1 MKRWA
6 KIREWSRVFSEYA
19 IAQAAIQ
26 LLGVL
31 AGLWLVNLL
40 PVREYAL
47 YTLAL
52 SILTF
57 LSIFSDLGISSAL
70 VYFRRETRSAQAP
83 FTPYVRAALA
93 LRRGLLA
100 IGALAGLT
108 FMLIIGPDRGF
119 RTSELIVVGAVLIAA
134 VWIQVGASIALLQL
148 RLEGLYRASYLAEFL
163 GNALRLLG
171 VAAMWLAT
179 APLAWLAMLTGAA
192 GSLVVGIFAGRNVPR
207 IEDAPSGN
215 AVPSGPTPIHG
226 IVRYMLP
233 MSLSAA
239 YFSIQGPL
247 TVWLSAYFAGTN
259 SIAEVGALGRLGII
273 FSLVSGFMGTVL
285 IPRLSAVT
293 DDAHYLRRYL
303 QCWAVLLPFGIGVIA
318 LAYVVPNWLLLLLG
332 NAYSDLADGLL
343 LIAAS
348 AALNTWGGYIVAINN
363 ARGWVRHQPA
373 VLAIFATIQVSL
385 IMVLNLSSTIGVLY
399 YGLLS
404 SMAGLILQ
412 FAINMAGFL
421 KPAWVNTQR

>member
-1 MKRWA
+1 
-6 KIREWSRVFSEYA
+6 
-19 IAQAAIQ
+19 
-26 LLGVL
+26 
-31 AGLWLVNLL
+31 
-40 PVREYAL
+40 VREYAL

-83 FTPYVRAALA
+83 FAPYVRAARA
-93 LRRGLLA
+93 LRRGLVA

-119 RTSELIVVGAVLIAA
+119 GTSELIVVGAVLVAA

-148 RLEGLYRASYLAEFL
+148 RLEGLYRTSYLAEFF

-192 GSLVVGIFAGRNVPR
+192 GSLVVSIFAGRNVPR
-207 IEDAPSGN
+207 IEHAPLGN
-215 AVPSGPTPIHG
+215 AAPSGPTPING
-226 IVRYMLP
+226 IVRYVLP

-239 YFSIQGPL
+239 YFSVQGPL

-318 LAYVVPNWLLLLLG
+318 LAYLAPDWILLLLG
-332 NAYSDLADGLL
+332 GAYSGLADGVL
-343 LIAAS
+343 LIAIS
-348 AALNTWGGYIVAINN
+348 AALSTWGGYIIGINN
-363 ARGWVRHQPA
+363 ARGWVRHQP
-373 VLAIFATIQVSL
+373 VLLMAYALVQILL
-385 IMVLNLSSTIGVLY
+385 IAWLDLSTTIGVLY
-399 YGLLS
+399 FGIWS
-404 SMAGLILQ
+404 SIAGLIMQ
-412 FAINMAGFL
+412 AGVNVTGFL
-421 KPAWVNTQR
+421 KPAWVTVRGVRGAASNG